1 MASES
6 VELPVIPD
14 VTKSPVI
21 EKRRHSAGKTSS
33 GKSNGK
39 IVPHYLRASTG
50 SCHDFCKYGKEHAFA
65 SKERRSIPNRATR
78 KQLHQSSQESVGRV
92 IAKSKISADSKPTSK
107 MSTAVL
113 EESVDSKPTKMPTVV
128 LKESV
133 DSKTGISDA
142 LDANSHKL
150 PSKSV
155 VKEKHIVNEVKVNR
169 KKTPVVDKPPSL
181 LSKSHAS
188 PSTSQEF
195 SSSTDKEVRSLSKS
209 TSTKVETPLK
219 STPKKVKTPSKST
232 PAKMET
238 LSKWIPKKV
247 ENTSKSTTEV
257 ITSSKSIAGEV
268 EAVSKPT
275 LKKVENP
282 SRSTS
287 KAKTTKTTGTS
298 LQLPSLNVKEM
309 KLSAKHSISLNSNRV
324 ARKKVSSSM
333 SSSEGFEDKRNSEI
347 KMEKKVSPS
356 KTAPKKLISPIKA
369 LSSPRASLK
378 RVSSLNSR
386 KNKSL
391 KIVSHLRNQNTAR
404 KVELDEH
411 NNNEVEEKTLYVVN
425 MESENNTLQ
434 SDQTASYDDDS
445 YLPQLSTPI
454 SSSTSITQSLSEED
468 QEESEYTTSE
478 FEVDSLSASCE
489 IECMEN
495 EETLEDEKKGKP
507 RKVKDV
513 EDKDCEMMKLKF
525 RRGKVIDNQ
534 IEKNTPRKLKFR
546 RAKMLPEKANVED
559 DGGRKSYRKR
569 DETSSESN
577 IASQEKVVL
586 RHQDIE
592 DKKDAQGLLNNVIEE
607 TASKLVEARKS
618 KVKALVGAFET
629 VISLQEKKPS
639 AANSVS

>member
-6 VELPVIPD
+6 VELPVTPN

-21 EKRRHSAGKTSS
+21 EKRRHSADKASS
-33 GKSNGK
+33 GKSNEK

-78 KQLHQSSQESVGRV
+78 KQLYQSSQESVGRV
-92 IAKSKISADSKPTSK
+92 IAKSKISADSKPTSM

-113 EESVDSKPTKMPTVV
+113 EESVDSKLTKMPTVV

-133 DSKTGISDA
+133 DSKTGISDV
-142 LDANSHKL
+142 LDTNSHKR

-169 KKTPVVDKPPSL
+169 KKTPLVDKPSL

-195 SSSTDKEVRSLSKS
+195 SSSTDKEVQSQSKS
-209 TSTKVETPLK
+209 ISKKAETPSR

-232 PAKMET
+232 SAKMET

-247 ENTSKSTTEV
+247 ENTSKSTSNV
-257 ITSSKSIAGEV
+257 LTSSKSVAGQV
-268 EAVSKPT
+268 EADSKLT

-287 KAKTTKTTGTS
+287 KAKTAKTTGTS

-309 KLSAKHSISLNSNRV
+309 KLAAKHSISLNSNRV

-333 SSSEGFEDKRNSEI
+333 SFSEGFEDKGNSGI
-347 KMEKKVSPS
+347 KMEKKVASS
-356 KTAPKKLISPIKA
+356 KTTPKKLISPVKA

-386 KNKSL
+386 KHKGLKS
-391 KIVSHLRNQNTAR
+391 VSHLRNQNTAR

-425 MESENNTLQ
+425 MESEDKTLQ

-454 SSSTSITQSLSEED
+454 SSSTSVTQSLSEED

-478 FEVDSLSASCE
+478 FEVDSLLASCE
-489 IECMEN
+489 IECMDN

-513 EDKDCEMMKLKF
+513 EDKDCEAMKLKF

-534 IEKNTPRKLKFR
+534 IEKHTPRKLKFR

-559 DGGRKSYRKR
+559 DGERKSYKKR

-577 IASQEKVVL
+577 VATQEKVVL

-639 AANSVS
+639 AANTVS

>member
-6 VELPVIPD
+6 VELPVTLD

-21 EKRRHSAGKTSS
+21 EKRRHSAGKASS
-33 GKSNGK
+33 GKGNEK

-50 SCHDFCKYGKEHAFA
+50 SCHDLCKYGKEHAFA

-107 MSTAVL
+107 MPAAL
-113 EESVDSKPTKMPTVV
+113 KESVDSKQTKMPTVV

-142 LDANSHKL
+142 LDTNSHKL

-169 KKTPVVDKPPSL
+169 MKTSAVDKPSL

-195 SSSTDKEVRSLSKS
+195 SSSTDKEVQSQSKS
-209 TSTKVETPLK
+209 TSTKAETPSK

-232 PAKMET
+232 SAKMET

-247 ENTSKSTTEV
+247 ENTSKSTSKV
-257 ITSSKSIAGEV
+257 RTSSNSIAGQV
-268 EAVSKPT
+268 EADSKPT
-275 LKKVENP
+275 LIKVENP

-287 KAKTTKTTGTS
+287 KAKTAKMSGTS
-298 LQLPSLNVKEM
+298 LQLPSLHVKEM
-309 KLSAKHSISLNSNRV
+309 KLSAKHSISLNSNHV
-324 ARKKVSSSM
+324 ARKKASSSM
-333 SSSEGFEDKRNSEI
+333 SFSEGFEDKRNSEI
-347 KMEKKVSPS
+347 KMKKKVASS

-369 LSSPRASLK
+369 LSSPRASLI
-378 RVSSLNSR
+378 RVSSLNS
-386 KNKSL
+386 KKHKGL

-425 MESENNTLQ
+425 MESENRTLQ

-495 EETLEDEKKGKP
+495 EETLADEKKGRP

-559 DGGRKSYRKR
+559 DGERKSYKKR
-569 DETSSESN
+569 DETCSESN
-577 IASQEKVVL
+577 TTSQEKVVL

-639 AANSVS
+639 AATS

>member
-1 MASES
+1 M
-6 VELPVIPD
+6 
-14 VTKSPVI
+14 
-21 EKRRHSAGKTSS
+21 
-33 GKSNGK
+33 
-39 IVPHYLRASTG
+39 
-50 SCHDFCKYGKEHAFA
+50 
-65 SKERRSIPNRATR
+65 
-78 KQLHQSSQESVGRV
+78 
-92 IAKSKISADSKPTSK
+92 
-107 MSTAVL
+107 
-113 EESVDSKPTKMPTVV
+113 
-128 LKESV
+128 
-133 DSKTGISDA
+133 
-142 LDANSHKL
+142 
-150 PSKSV
+150 
-155 VKEKHIVNEVKVNR
+155 
-169 KKTPVVDKPPSL
+169 
-181 LSKSHAS
+181 
-188 PSTSQEF
+188 
-195 SSSTDKEVRSLSKS
+195 
-209 TSTKVETPLK
+209 
-219 STPKKVKTPSKST
+219 
-232 PAKMET
+232 
-238 LSKWIPKKV
+238 
-247 ENTSKSTTEV
+247 
-257 ITSSKSIAGEV
+257 
-268 EAVSKPT
+268 
-275 LKKVENP
+275 
-282 SRSTS
+282 
-287 KAKTTKTTGTS
+287 
-298 LQLPSLNVKEM
+298 
-309 KLSAKHSISLNSNRV
+309 
-324 ARKKVSSSM
+324 
-333 SSSEGFEDKRNSEI
+333 
-347 KMEKKVSPS
+347 
-356 KTAPKKLISPIKA
+356 
-369 LSSPRASLK
+369 
-378 RVSSLNSR
+378 
-386 KNKSL
+386 
-391 KIVSHLRNQNTAR
+391 SHLRNQNTAR

-513 EDKDCEMMKLKF
+513 EDKDCKMMKLKF

-546 RAKMLPEKANVED
+546 RVKMLPEKANVED
-559 DGGRKSYRKR
+559 DGGRKSYKKR